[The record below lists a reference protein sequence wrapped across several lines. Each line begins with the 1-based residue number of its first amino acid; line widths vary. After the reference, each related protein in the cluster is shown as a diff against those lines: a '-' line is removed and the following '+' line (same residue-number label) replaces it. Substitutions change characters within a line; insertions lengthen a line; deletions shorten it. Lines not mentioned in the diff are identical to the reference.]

1 MSESWHKILRNKNR
15 LEIITAGR
23 ELFLKNNFINV
34 NIKDVCMKAGVS
46 RVTFYKHFKSI
57 DDLIFEVQ
65 IDILQCMTDTISEAS
80 TVGTSG
86 LEKLKN
92 MLYSWVNFAR
102 ENKDQ
107 MKFIT
112 LFDIYYEAYDSNE
125 ELKIK
130 YENFTK
136 LESNNFLDN
145 IIRSGIEDR
154 SFKKDINVM
163 KTGFYIFQTMMG
175 VLQRVS
181 YTKIPVDCEGITS
194 DDIVLSIIDM
204 IINSVKTEKN
214 T

>member
-1 MSESWHKILRNKNR
+1 MSESWHKSLKNKNR
-15 LEIITAGR
+15 VEIITAGR

-34 NIKDVCMKAGVS
+34 NIKDVCIQAGVS

-57 DDLIFEVQ
+57 DELIFEVQ
-65 IDILQCMTDTISEAS
+65 IDILECMNETISEAS
-80 TVGTSG
+80 RIGISG

-92 MLYSWVNFAR
+92 MLYAWVNFAR

-136 LESNNFLDN
+136 LKDNNFLDN
-145 IIRSGIEDR
+145 IIRSGIKDG
-154 SFKKDINVM
+154 SFKEDISIV

-181 YTKIPVDCEGITS
+181 YTKIPLACEGITS

-204 IINSVKTEKN
+204 ILNSVKSN
-214 T
+214 

>member
-1 MSESWHKILRNKNR
+1 MNESWHKNLKNKNR
-15 LEIITAGR
+15 MELITAGR

-34 NIKDVCMKAGVS
+34 NIKDVCEQAGIS
-46 RVTFYKHFKSI
+46 RVTFYKHFKTI
-57 DDLIFEVQ
+57 DELIFEVQ
-65 IDILQCMTDTISEAS
+65 IDILECMTETISEAS
-80 TVGTSG
+80 RVGING

-92 MLYSWVNFAR
+92 MLHAWVDFAK
-102 ENKDQ
+102 ENKEQ

-125 ELKIK
+125 ELKIR

-136 LESNNFLDN
+136 IEKNDFLDN
-145 IIRSGIEDR
+145 IICNGIKDG
-154 SFKKDINVM
+154 SFKEDINIV

-181 YTKIPVDCEGITS
+181 YTKIPITCEEITS

-204 IINSVKTEKN
+204 IISSVKN
-214 T
+214 DN

>member
-1 MSESWHKILRNKNR
+1 MSESWHKSLKNKNR
-15 LEIITAGR
+15 AEIIAAGR

-34 NIKDVCMKAGVS
+34 NIKDVCTQAGVS

-57 DDLIFEVQ
+57 DELIFEVQ
-65 IDILQCMTDTISEAS
+65 IDILECMTGAISEAGR
-80 TVGTSG
+80 VGNTG
-86 LEKLKN
+86 LQKLKN
-92 MLYSWVNFAR
+92 MLHEWVNFAS

-125 ELKIK
+125 ELKMK

-136 LESNNFLDN
+136 LEGNNFLDN

-154 SFKKDINVM
+154 SFKKDIDIV

-181 YTKIPVDCEGITS
+181 YTKIPVTCEGITS

-204 IINSVKTEKN
+204 IINSIKNEKN
-214 T
+214 D

>member
-1 MSESWHKILRNKNR
+1 MSESWHKNLKNKNR
-15 LEIITAGR
+15 ADIITAGR

-34 NIKDVCMKAGVS
+34 NIKDVCIQAGVS

-57 DDLIFEVQ
+57 DELIFEVQ
-65 IDILQCMTDTISEAS
+65 IDILECMTDTVSKAGR
-80 TVGTSG
+80 VGING
-86 LEKLKN
+86 IEKLKN
-92 MLYSWVNFAR
+92 MLYAWTDFAR

-112 LFDIYYEAYDSNE
+112 LFDLYYEAYDSNE

-136 LESNNFLDN
+136 LKDNNFLDN
-145 IIRSGIEDR
+145 IIHSGIKDG
-154 SFKKDINVM
+154 SFKKDINIV

-194 DDIVLSIIDM
+194 DDIVLSIVDM
-204 IINSVKTEKN
+204 IISSVENEEK
-214 T
+214 